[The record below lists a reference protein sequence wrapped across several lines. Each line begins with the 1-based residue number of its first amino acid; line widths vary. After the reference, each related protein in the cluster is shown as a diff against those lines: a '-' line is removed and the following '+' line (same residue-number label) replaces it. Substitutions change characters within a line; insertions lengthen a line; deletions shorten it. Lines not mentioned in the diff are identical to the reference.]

1 MQREIFSPAVGDV
14 IDAAAVPAARSGFA
28 GTVAQQ
34 HKRQAA
40 VGDDTDGDGA
50 MDIPGGIALALEGK
64 GDLIAAQ
71 RRGLLRRRGIDDI
84 EPVIPDDSQPGLP
97 GHQQGTEVAA
107 KGSGE
112 ALLLQFAQGA
122 HHKWEQILPQQRENT
137 VIPDYEM
144 VTDLGYDG
152 TDVEDLERVTEDG
165 AVEITC
171 SFTQEYLEEAWENQ
185 VAQVEKS
192 YAFYEKSGADENAVK
207 TAALSV
213 QQHKQAHYEDMTAT
227 YVIDENQI
235 LRSIE
240 YQITLIMPEIT
251 QDLSGNKMLGK
262 DRKMQITVT
271 AEVDRYNQGGI
282 ANKVQQYKTLVQEYM
297 E

>member
-1 MQREIFSPAVGDV
+1 
-14 IDAAAVPAARSGFA
+14 
-28 GTVAQQ
+28 
-34 HKRQAA
+34 
-40 VGDDTDGDGA
+40 
-50 MDIPGGIALALEGK
+50 
-64 GDLIAAQ
+64 
-71 RRGLLRRRGIDDI
+71 
-84 EPVIPDDSQPGLP
+84 
-97 GHQQGTEVAA
+97 
-107 KGSGE
+107 
-112 ALLLQFAQGA
+112 
-122 HHKWEQILPQQRENT
+122 
-137 VIPDYEM
+137 M
-144 VTDLGYDG
+144 VTELGYDG

-213 QQHKQAHYEDMTAT
+213 EQHKQAHYEDMTAT
-227 YVIDENQI
+227 YVVDENQI

-262 DRKMQITVT
+262 DRKMQIMVT

>member
-1 MQREIFSPAVGDV
+1 M
-14 IDAAAVPAARSGFA
+14 
-28 GTVAQQ
+28 
-34 HKRQAA
+34 
-40 VGDDTDGDGA
+40 GA
-50 MDIPGGIALALEGK
+50 
-64 GDLIAAQ
+64 
-71 RRGLLRRRGIDDI
+71 
-84 EPVIPDDSQPGLP
+84 
-97 GHQQGTEVAA
+97 
-107 KGSGE
+107 
-112 ALLLQFAQGA
+112 
-122 HHKWEQILPQQRENT
+122 ILPQQRENT

-192 YAFYEKSGADENAVK
+192 YAFYEKSGADGDAVK

-251 QDLSGNKMLGK
+251 QDLSGNKMLEK
-262 DRKMQITVT
+262 T
-271 AEVDRYNQGGI
+271 ARCDYGDGGSRRYNQGGI

>member
-1 MQREIFSPAVGDV
+1 MPPQPR
-14 IDAAAVPAARSGFA
+14 DAAHA
-28 GTVAQQ
+28 GRDDAMIEIGQ
-34 HKRQAA
+34 RQAEQLIRRFLLFKRKAGMRAGSWAA
-40 VGDDTDGDGA
+40 VQHLQLLHQLPLNHQ
-50 MDIPGGIALALEGK
+50 IHRLVQGGLP
-64 GDLIAAQ
+64 
-71 RRGLLRRRGIDDI
+71 LRRTG
-84 EPVIPDDSQPGLP
+84 Q
-97 GHQQGTEVAA
+97 A
-107 KGSGE
+107 
-112 ALLLQFAQGA
+112 
-122 HHKWEQILPQQRENT
+122 
-137 VIPDYEM
+137 
-144 VTDLGYDG
+144 
-152 TDVEDLERVTEDG
+152 
-165 AVEITC
+165 
-171 SFTQEYLEEAWENQ
+171 
-185 VAQVEKS
+185 
-192 YAFYEKSGADENAVK
+192 
-207 TAALSV
+207 

>member
-1 MQREIFSPAVGDV
+1 MEKRKLRILTVV
-14 IDAAAVPAARSGFA
+14 VFA
-28 GTVAQQ
+28 GVLIFGALRQNSTGRGELGEIQVAMWNLGKVDNLQLSYEYRWKQ
-34 HKRQAA
+34 NGSAGGETMHAWA
-40 VGDDTDGDGA
+40 DMLTGDWISEHYTTDEDGTRLYLKQFC
-50 MDIPGGIALALEGK
+50 DGR
-64 GDLIAAQ
+64 DLYHY
-71 RRGLLRRRGIDDI
+71 IDW
-84 EPVIPDDSQPGLP
+84 
-97 GHQQGTEVAA
+97 
-107 KGSGE
+107 SGE
-112 ALLLQFAQGA
+112 
-122 HHKWEQILPQQRENT
+122 WEQILPQQRENT

-165 AVEITC
+165 A
-171 SFTQEYLEEAWENQ
+171 
-185 VAQVEKS
+185 
-192 YAFYEKSGADENAVK
+192 AVK

-235 LRSIE
+235 LRSME

>member
-1 MQREIFSPAVGDV
+1 
-14 IDAAAVPAARSGFA
+14 
-28 GTVAQQ
+28 
-34 HKRQAA
+34 
-40 VGDDTDGDGA
+40 
-50 MDIPGGIALALEGK
+50 
-64 GDLIAAQ
+64 
-71 RRGLLRRRGIDDI
+71 
-84 EPVIPDDSQPGLP
+84 
-97 GHQQGTEVAA
+97 
-107 KGSGE
+107 
-112 ALLLQFAQGA
+112 
-122 HHKWEQILPQQRENT
+122 
-137 VIPDYEM
+137 M

-213 QQHKQAHYEDMTAT
+213 EQHKQAHYEDMTAT
-227 YVIDENQI
+227 YVID
-235 LRSIE
+235 E

>member
-1 MQREIFSPAVGDV
+1 MEKRKLRILTVV
-14 IDAAAVPAARSGFA
+14 VFA
-28 GTVAQQ
+28 GVLIFGALRENSTGRGELGEIQVAMWNLGKVDNLQLSYEYCWKQ
-34 HKRQAA
+34 NGSAGGETMHAWA
-40 VGDDTDGDGA
+40 DMLTGDWISEHYTTDEDGTRLYLKQFC
-50 MDIPGGIALALEGK
+50 DGRNLYHY
-64 GDLIAAQ
+64 
-71 RRGLLRRRGIDDI
+71 IDW
-84 EPVIPDDSQPGLP
+84 
-97 GHQQGTEVAA
+97 
-107 KGSGE
+107 SGE
-112 ALLLQFAQGA
+112 
-122 HHKWEQILPQQRENT
+122 WEQILPQQRENT

-171 SFTQEYLEEAWENQ
+171 S
-185 VAQVEKS
+185 
-192 YAFYEKSGADENAVK
+192 VK

-240 YQITLIMPEIT
+240 YQIMLIMPEIT

>member
-1 MQREIFSPAVGDV
+1 MEKRKLRILTVV
-14 IDAAAVPAARSGFA
+14 VFA
-28 GTVAQQ
+28 GVLIFGALRQNSTGRGELGEIQVAMWNLGKVDNLQLSYEYRWKQ
-34 HKRQAA
+34 NGSAGGETMHAWA
-40 VGDDTDGDGA
+40 DMLTGDWISDHYPTDEDGTRLYLKQFC
-50 MDIPGGIALALEGK
+50 DGRNLYHY
-64 GDLIAAQ
+64 
-71 RRGLLRRRGIDDI
+71 IDW
-84 EPVIPDDSQPGLP
+84 
-97 GHQQGTEVAA
+97 
-107 KGSGE
+107 SGE
-112 ALLLQFAQGA
+112 
-122 HHKWEQILPQQRENT
+122 WEQILPQQRENT

-192 YAFYEKSGADENAVK
+192 YAFYEKSGADGDAVK

-235 LRSIE
+235 LRSME

>member
-1 MQREIFSPAVGDV
+1 MHAWADMLTGDWISEHYTTDEDGTRLYLKQFCDGRNLYHY
-14 IDAAAVPAARSGFA
+14 IDW
-28 GTVAQQ
+28 
-34 HKRQAA
+34 
-40 VGDDTDGDGA
+40 
-50 MDIPGGIALALEGK
+50 
-64 GDLIAAQ
+64 
-71 RRGLLRRRGIDDI
+71 
-84 EPVIPDDSQPGLP
+84 
-97 GHQQGTEVAA
+97 
-107 KGSGE
+107 SGE
-112 ALLLQFAQGA
+112 
-122 HHKWEQILPQQRENT
+122 WEQILPQQRENT

>member
-1 MQREIFSPAVGDV
+1 MEKRKLRILTVV
-14 IDAAAVPAARSGFA
+14 VFA
-28 GTVAQQ
+28 GVLIFGALRQNSTGRGELGEIQVAMWNLGKVDNLQLSYEYRWKQ
-34 HKRQAA
+34 NGSAGGETMHAWA
-40 VGDDTDGDGA
+40 DMLTGDWISEHYTTDEDGTRLYLKQFC
-50 MDIPGGIALALEGK
+50 DGRNLYHY
-64 GDLIAAQ
+64 
-71 RRGLLRRRGIDDI
+71 IDW
-84 EPVIPDDSQPGLP
+84 
-97 GHQQGTEVAA
+97 
-107 KGSGE
+107 SGE
-112 ALLLQFAQGA
+112 
-122 HHKWEQILPQQRENT
+122 WEQILPQQRENT

-227 YVIDENQI
+227 
-235 LRSIE
+235 
-240 YQITLIMPEIT
+240 
-251 QDLSGNKMLGK
+251 
-262 DRKMQITVT
+262 
-271 AEVDRYNQGGI
+271 
-282 ANKVQQYKTLVQEYM
+282 
-297 E
+297 

>member
-1 MQREIFSPAVGDV
+1 MEKRKLRILTVV
-14 IDAAAVPAARSGFA
+14 VFA
-28 GTVAQQ
+28 GVLIFGALRQNSTGRGELGEIQVAMWNLGKVDNLQLSYEYRWKQ
-34 HKRQAA
+34 NGSAGGETMHAWA
-40 VGDDTDGDGA
+40 DMLTGDWISEHYTTDEDGTRLYLKQFC
-50 MDIPGGIALALEGK
+50 DGR
-64 GDLIAAQ
+64 DLYHY
-71 RRGLLRRRGIDDI
+71 IDW
-84 EPVIPDDSQPGLP
+84 
-97 GHQQGTEVAA
+97 
-107 KGSGE
+107 SGE
-112 ALLLQFAQGA
+112 
-122 HHKWEQILPQQRENT
+122 WEQILPQQRENT

-171 SFTQEYLEEAWENQ
+171 SFTQEYLEEVWENQ
-185 VAQVEKS
+185 V
-192 YAFYEKSGADENAVK
+192 
-207 TAALSV
+207 ALSV

-235 LRSIE
+235 LRSME